1 MRRYIASHRGSL
13 LLIATFLTVAALSAI
28 VAREIED
35 KPGGNRRAL
44 PFSPVEVHFSPGG
57 KCTEAIVEEINGA
70 RANIRLQAYS
80 FTSAPIA
87 KALVDAHKRGVK
99 VTALLDRSNR
109 TQKYSSADF
118 LAHAGIETYI
128 DSKHAIAHNKIIIVD
143 GVSVVTGSFN
153 FTKAAEERNAENI
166 VIIRDSKIAA
176 TYEQNWRTH
185 FEHSE
190 AYAPDSSRSAGAL
203 DE

>member
-1 MRRYIASHRGSL
+1 MRRYIVRHRGSF
-13 LLIATFLTVAALSAI
+13 LLITAFLAVAALSAI
-28 VAREIED
+28 VAREIE
-35 KPGGNRRAL
+35 GNPAGNHNRISA
-44 PFSPVEVHFSPGG
+44 SPVEVHFSPGG

-70 RANIRLQAYS
+70 KATIHLQAYS

-99 VTALLDRSNR
+99 ITALLDRSNR

-143 GVSVVTGSFN
+143 GVSVITGSFN
-153 FTKAAEERNAENI
+153 FTKAAEERNAENV
-166 VIIRDSKIAA
+166 VIIRDSKIGA

-190 AYAPDSSRSAGAL
+190 AYASDSARSAGSL

>member
-1 MRRYIASHRGSL
+1 MRRYIVRHRGSF
-13 LLIATFLTVAALSAI
+13 LLIAAFLGVAAVSAI

-35 KPGGNRRAL
+35 SPGASHSRIPA
-44 PFSPVEVHFSPGG
+44 SHVEVYFSPGG

-70 RANIRLQAYS
+70 RTSIHLQAYS

-143 GVSVVTGSFN
+143 GVSVITGSFN
-153 FTKAAEERNAENI
+153 FTKAAEERNAEN
-166 VIIRDSKIAA
+166 VVVIRDSKIAA

-190 AYAPDSSRSAGAL
+190 AYASDPSRSAGSF
-203 DE
+203 E

>member
-1 MRRYIASHRGSL
+1 MRRYIVRHRGF
-13 LLIATFLTVAALSAI
+13 LLIAAFLAVAAFSAI
-28 VAREIED
+28 VAREVED
-35 KPGGNRRAL
+35 NPGNNHSGIFA
-44 PFSPVEVHFSPGG
+44 SHVEAYFSPGG
-57 KCTEAIVEEINGA
+57 KCTKVIVAEINA
-70 RANIRLQAYS
+70 AKATIYLQAYS

-99 VTALLDRSNR
+99 VTALLDQSNR

-143 GVSVVTGSFN
+143 GVSVITGSFN
-153 FTKAAEERNAENI
+153 FSKAAEDKNAEN
-166 VIIRDSKIAA
+166 VVVIRDSRIAA
-176 TYEQNWRTH
+176 TYEQNWWSH

-190 AYAPDSSRSAGAL
+190 AYASDPSRSAGSL
-203 DE
+203 E

>member
-1 MRRYIASHRGSL
+1 MRRYIVSHRGSF
-13 LLIATFLTVAALSAI
+13 LLIAAFLAVAALSAI

-35 KPGGNRRAL
+35 KPGSNQSRILA
-44 PFSPVEVHFSPGG
+44 SPVEVHFSPGG

-70 RANIRLQAYS
+70 KASIHLQAYS

-99 VTALLDRSNR
+99 ITALLDRSNR

-118 LAHAGIETYI
+118 LTRAGIETYI

-143 GVSVVTGSFN
+143 GVSVITGSFN
-153 FTKAAEERNAENI
+153 FTKAAEERNAEN
-166 VIIRDSKIAA
+166 VLIIRDSKVAA
-176 TYEQNWRTH
+176 TYEQNWRAH

-190 AYAPDSSRSAGAL
+190 AYVSDPSRDAGSL
-203 DE
+203 E